1 MAQILD
7 LQEWDECL
15 GKMIRYHSNISREI
29 RDLILKIRA
38 EVNTTGQDLVPTAE
52 ERSNYGKTVKQ
63 SIRSMWG
70 LEYEIEDIQVEF
82 AKSIG
87 EIDLSN
93 LTDDFV
99 EDVMLQSKPL
109 QSILHAIRKR
119 QRSTMEVVKKDY
131 WEKVKDLEP
140 LKVPRPPKP
149 EPKPAEPE
157 KKPEGETKAEGE
169 KKPEGE
175 AAPAPAEAPKA
186 PEAPAPVE
194 AAA

>member
-1 MAQILD
+1 MSAQILD

-15 GKMIRYHSNISREI
+15 CKMLKYHSNISMEI

-52 ERSNYGKTVKQ
+52 ERSNYGKIVKQ
-63 SIRSMWG
+63 SIRGMWG

-87 EIDLSN
+87 KIDLAN

-109 QSILHAIRKR
+109 QSILHAIRRR
-119 QRSTMEVVKKDY
+119 QKSTMEEVKKEY

-140 LKVPRPPKP
+140 LKVVRPPKP
-149 EPKPAEPE
+149 VPQPEPE
-157 KKPEGETKAEGE
+157 KKPEGD
-169 KKPEGE
+169 KKPEE
-175 AAPAPAEAPKA
+175 AAPAPAAEPAPEAPKA
-186 PEAPAPVE
+186 ADQPAPVE

>member
-15 GKMIRYHSNISREI
+15 GKMIRYHSNISMEI
-29 RDLILKIRA
+29 RDLILKIKA
-38 EVNTTGQDLVPTAE
+38 EVNTTGQDLVPNAE
-52 ERSNYGKTVKQ
+52 DRSNYGKVVKE
-63 SIRSMWG
+63 SIRGMWG

-87 EIDLSN
+87 KIDLAN

-119 QRSTMEVVKKDY
+119 QRAKMEEIKKEY
-131 WEKVKDLEP
+131 WERVKELDP
-140 LKVPRPPKP
+140 LKVSRPPKP
-149 EPKPAEPE
+149 VEPAAPAEPE
-157 KKPEGETKAEGE
+157 KKPEGAEGE
-169 KKPEGE
+169 KKPEE
-175 AAPAPAEAPKA
+175 TPAKPAPAVEASAAPAP
-186 PEAPAPVE
+186 VQ

>member
-15 GKMIRYHSNISREI
+15 GKMIRYHSNISMEI

-38 EVNTTGQDLVPTAE
+38 EVNTTGQDLVPAAE
-52 ERSNYGKTVKQ
+52 ERSNYGKVVKQ
-63 SIRSMWG
+63 SIRGMWG

-87 EIDLSN
+87 KIDLAN

-119 QRSTMEVVKKDY
+119 QRAKMEEIKKEY
-131 WEKVKDLEP
+131 WERVKELDP
-140 LKVPRPPKP
+140 LKVSRPPKP
-149 EPKPAEPE
+149 VEPAAPAEPE
-157 KKPEGETKAEGE
+157 KKPEGVEGE
-169 KKPEGE
+169 KKPEE
-175 AAPAPAEAPKA
+175 APAAPAPAVEASA
-186 PEAPAPVE
+186 APAPVQ

>member
-1 MAQILD
+1 M
-7 LQEWDECL
+7 
-15 GKMIRYHSNISREI
+15 EI

-52 ERSNYGKTVKQ
+52 ERSNYGKVVKQ
-63 SIRSMWG
+63 SIRGMWG

-119 QRSTMEVVKKDY
+119 QKAKMEEVKKEY
-131 WEKVKDLEP
+131 WERVKDMEP

-149 EPKPAEPE
+149 APKPAEPE
-157 KKPEGETKAEGE
+157 KKPEGEGEKKAAEGAEAE
-169 KKPEGE
+169 KKPEE
-175 AAPAPAEAPKA
+175 APAPEAPKA